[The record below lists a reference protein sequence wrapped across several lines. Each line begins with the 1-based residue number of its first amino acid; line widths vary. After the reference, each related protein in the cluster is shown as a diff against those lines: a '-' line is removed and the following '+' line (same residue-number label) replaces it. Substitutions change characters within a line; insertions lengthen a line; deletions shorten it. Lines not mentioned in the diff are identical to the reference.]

1 MEQSLSQPSVP
12 IIGAWKL
19 ISFEI
24 QTADGGIIYP
34 FGENAQGALIYAESG
49 RFSGQVMRPGRLSS
63 HLEIRCEEQ
72 PRKSKPIIKVSYRTM
87 GVTNLTPKM
96 ASLFIM
102 WKALCF
108 LTGKG
113 ISKNGSLS

>member
-1 MEQSLSQPSVP
+1 MKESLSQPSVP

-24 QTADGGIIYP
+24 QKADGGIIYP

-72 PRKSKPIIKVSYRTM
+72 PRKSKPIIKVSYQSISDR
-87 GVTNLTPKM
+87 PR
-96 ASLFIM
+96 
-102 WKALCF
+102 
-108 LTGKG
+108 G
-113 ISKNGSLS
+113 IPPQDNTLYWQIGPEDNPS